1 MTSRIG
7 TGPSS
12 PEFGYE
18 FWICHTCLEVSG
30 SPLVGHAHGEG
41 TRGHWLPDAPREGE
55 ITVAE
60 FRAGGYLQEVNR
72 RLLHPLGLAL
82 VAESLE
88 GFEVIR
94 GVRDDRADPEG
105 IIYAAGTIPEAER
118 ARAARIDAEWATRAT
133 ARLLELGYVVQPIEL
148 T

>member
-1 MTSRIG
+1 MTSPIG
-7 TGPSS
+7 AGPGS
-12 PEFGYE
+12 PDLGYE

-30 SPLVGHAHGEG
+30 GPLIGHEHGEG
-41 TRGHWLPDAPREGE
+41 TRGHWVPDAPRPGE

-60 FRAGGYLQEVNR
+60 FREQGYLQEVNR

-118 ARAARIDAEWATRAT
+118 ARAERIDAEWAAGASR
-133 ARLLELGYVVQPIEL
+133 RLVELGYVVQPIE
-148 T
+148 TT